1 MIDAASKDEAEQQ
14 KLFALVDAMI
24 EADCVCQEIIV
35 SHLHSDH
42 FGGET
47 ALQKHLQEKF
57 DLEIPISAHK
67 LTAESLAGKI
77 EVQKF
82 IEDKQVFDLQDE
94 TRRSI

>member
-1 MIDAASKDEAEQQ
+1 MIDAASKEESEQR

-24 EADCVCQEIIV
+24 EAGCVCQEIIV
-35 SHLHSDH
+35 SHLHPDH

-47 ALQKHLQEKF
+47 ALQKHLKEKF

-67 LTAESLAGKI
+67 LTAESLSGKI

-82 IEDKQVFDLQDE
+82 IEDEQVFNLHG
-94 TRRSI
+94 